1 METTMSVKSTAH
13 INFRGDARDAL
24 EFYKS
29 VFGGHMTVVTF
40 ADAHNVS
47 ELSEANQVMWGEVVA
62 PNGFHVMAYDVPSK
76 LGWHQGENAFFFSI
90 RGETAQEISELWDR
104 LSVGS
109 TIKAPLAPS
118 GWTPAY
124 GMLQDRFG
132 VTWVLDVA
140 VAYAAA

>member
-1 METTMSVKSTAH
+1 MSVKATAH
-13 INFRGDARDAL
+13 INFRGDARSAL
-24 EFYKS
+24 EFYQS
-29 VFGGHMTVVTF
+29 VFGGQMTVVTF

-47 ELSEANQVMWGEVVA
+47 EESEANQVMWGEVVA
-62 PNGFHVMAYDVPSK
+62 PNGFQVMAYDVPSK
-76 LGWHQGENAFFFSI
+76 LPWDQGTNSFFFSI
-90 RGETAQEISELWDR
+90 RGETAEEITELWEK

-109 TIKAPLAPS
+109 TIKAPLAAS

>member
-1 METTMSVKSTAH
+1 MSVKATAH
-13 INFRGDARDAL
+13 INFRGDARAAL
-24 EFYKS
+24 EFYQG
-29 VFGGHMTVVTF
+29 VFGGQMTVVTF

-47 ELSEANQVMWGEVVA
+47 EPSEANQVMWGEVVA

-76 LGWHQGENAFFFSI
+76 LAYEQGTNSFFFSI
-90 RGETAQEISELWDR
+90 RGETAEEITELWEK

-109 TIKAPLAPS
+109 IIKAPLAPS